1 MRLFVAMPLPVGV
14 RRELD
19 ERLRELLGRLSVN
32 PVRWVNPDNWH
43 LTLQFLG
50 EVNADQLEALKG
62 RLRGACCHF
71 ARLDLA
77 LAGFGCFP
85 DFDKPRVV
93 WVGVS
98 AGSELMKLAES
109 VRKATQEFGEETTGA
124 TPFQPHVTLG
134 RVKEVSASQ
143 RREFGREFGHRQFG
157 PAIPWVADSVV
168 LMRSELGA
176 GGATYFEE
184 GQFPLKPGS

>member
-1 MRLFVAMPLPVGV
+1 MPLPAGV

-19 ERLRELLGRLSVN
+19 ERLREQLRRLSVN
-32 PVRWVNPDNWH
+32 PVRWVNLDNWH
-43 LTLQFLG
+43 LTLRFLG

-62 RLRGACCHF
+62 KLRGACCHF
-71 ARLDLA
+71 ARLHLA

-98 AGSELMKLAES
+98 AGSGLLKLADS
-109 VRKATQEFGEETTGA
+109 VRNATQGFGDGTTGA
-124 TPFQPHVTLG
+124 KVFQPHVTLG

-143 RREFGREFGHRQFG
+143 RREFGREIGYWQFG
-157 PAIPWVADSVV
+157 SAIPWVANSVV
-168 LMRSELGA
+168 LMRSELGP